1 MQMRDGGHSVSKDRL
16 AYDCGPMLGGSLS
29 MPKTICYPAVCF
41 LALVAFLLIPTTAAG
56 ADQHSVEAITAAL
69 KSPISPEAVAQARE
83 FDDKMI
89 SAGAVEGVRVYLV
102 TDERSTRVNAMVTGL
117 LRGAGGNPA
126 EWVVRVLDTDPKVVN
141 AFVAG
146 GKYVYV
152 YSGLIAQNPSD
163 DELAF
168 ILSHELGHSLLKH
181 NERRASDGSTSWAAV
196 AGLAALFSDKNRDA
210 LNGVATAITSSYN
223 RGDEQEAD
231 AIACCIARRA
241 GYDPLRGADFF
252 TRSQR
257 EQDTGHQQREAAL
270 AQSRGEYEQAQV
282 NCQAWLQV
290 YKGNPAYQTQANAD
304 KANAICRDAE
314 NKRLQYNKVVES
326 YNASLLEERR
336 NVLFSTHP
344 QDQSRVAAI
353 AGLSDFL
360 AGRRDLASLASFQ
373 QSQRVMVALQQEGSE
388 LLKADAP
395 AMTTQPSS
403 DSPSSAPKLP
413 LEEQLKQLQGARDSG
428 LITQAEFDH
437 KRQEILAR
445 Y

>member
-1 MQMRDGGHSVSKDRL
+1 
-16 AYDCGPMLGGSLS
+16 
-29 MPKTICYPAVCF
+29 
-41 LALVAFLLIPTTAAG
+41 LALVGLSQIPVTAVG

-69 KSPISPEAVAQARE
+69 KSPISPEAISQARE
-83 FDDKMI
+83 FDDKIM
-89 SAGAVEGVRVYLV
+89 SAGTVEGARVYLV
-102 TDERSTRVNAMVTGL
+102 TDERSIRVNAMVTGL
-117 LRGAGGNPA
+117 LRGAGQNPS
-126 EWVVRVLDTDPKVVN
+126 EWIVRVLDTDPKVVN

-181 NERRASDGSTSWAAV
+181 NERRASDGSTTWAAI

-210 LNGVATAITSSYN
+210 LNGVATAITSSYS

-241 GYDPLRGADFF
+241 GHDPLRGADFF

-257 EQDTGHQQREAAL
+257 EQDAGHQQRDAAL
-270 AQSRGEYEQAQV
+270 AQSRGEYEQAQA
-282 NCQAWLQV
+282 NCQQWLQA

-304 KANAICRDAE
+304 KVNAICRDAE
-314 NKRLQYNKVVES
+314 NKRLQYNKVVEW

-360 AGRRDLASLASFQ
+360 AGRRDLASLGSFQ
-373 QSQRVMVALQQEGSE
+373 QSQRVMVALQQENSE
-388 LLKADAP
+388 LLKADAQ
-395 AMTTQPSS
+395 ALTTQPSS
-403 DSPSSAPKLP
+403 ESSSSASTLP
-413 LEEQLKQLQGARDSG
+413 LEEQLKQLQRVRDSG
-428 LITQAEFDH
+428 LITQAEFDR

>member
-1 MQMRDGGHSVSKDRL
+1 
-16 AYDCGPMLGGSLS
+16 
-29 MPKTICYPAVCF
+29 MPKMTYCLAVCSSV
-41 LALVAFLLIPTTAAG
+41 LVAVLLTPTTAVG

-117 LRGAGGNPA
+117 LRGAGGNPT

-181 NERRASDGSTSWAAV
+181 NERQASDGSTSWAAV

-223 RGDEQEAD
+223 RVDEQEAD

-257 EQDTGHQQREAAL
+257 VQDTSRQQREAAL
-270 AQSRGEYEQAQV
+270 ARSRGEYEQTQV
-282 NCQAWLQV
+282 NCQKWGQWF
-290 YKGNPAYQTQANAD
+290 KGNSAYQTQANAD
-304 KANAICRDAE
+304 KVNAICRDAE
-314 NKRLQYNKVVES
+314 NRRLQYNQVVEG
-326 YNASLLEERR
+326 YNAALLDERR

-360 AGRRDLASLASFQ
+360 VGRRDLASLANFQ
-373 QSQRVMVALQQEGSE
+373 QTQRVMMALQQEGSE
-388 LLKADAP
+388 LLNP
-395 AMTTQPSS
+395 AGPTAAAQPSS
-403 DSPSSAPKLP
+403 ESSSAAPKLS
-413 LEEQLKQLQGARDSG
+413 LEEQLKQLQRARESG
-428 LITQAEFDH
+428 LITQGEFER